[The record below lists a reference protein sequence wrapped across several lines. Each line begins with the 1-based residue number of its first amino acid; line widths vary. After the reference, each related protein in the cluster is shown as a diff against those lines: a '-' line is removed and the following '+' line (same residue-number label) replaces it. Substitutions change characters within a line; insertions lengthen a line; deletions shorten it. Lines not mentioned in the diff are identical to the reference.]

1 MASNNQPSKTS
12 ASFLQNFWQRTSGHI
27 TIIFLMSLPL
37 LFWQLGSYALFDPD
51 EGRYAEIPR
60 ELLARA
66 NWVTPTLNFVTYF
79 EKPPLLYWMSAISF
93 WLFGLNEWAARLTP
107 ALSAFLG
114 LYVAYALGRRMWGAR
129 GGILSALILAT
140 SLLWTIIG
148 REAVIDTLLS
158 TLVFATLAF
167 WWLAHTQAE
176 TSSERPWEKYFYDF
190 GFWLSLAL
198 AFLAKGPVILILAG
212 GSIFFYLLI
221 CKQWRTLK
229 GMGWWWGVPLCA
241 LIVAPWFILV
251 AMNNPS
257 YNHFFW
263 YGQNFARFLGI
274 GKNREHV
281 KGFFYFIELLP
292 LVFFPWSC
300 FVASAAFGWKKL
312 SIWPPNTLR
321 RRAVIFLLSC
331 FIFIT
336 LFFSSSTS
344 KLITYILP
352 AIPFAAVLMGGYLD
366 TLIRRDKT
374 ALFPR
379 AGIWV
384 LGVLIAIVMIAG
396 TFVGGKELV
405 KREAVSGYLVIAPA
419 LALLIWLIGLI
430 WAARL
435 QSVWKTA
442 LVTIGGFTL
451 LWISALQIVIA
462 IAPNHTQKVLLQY
475 IEPGLKQGGEIVLYK
490 DITQS
495 VSFYTR
501 SRVRIINGAGEIS
514 HGASLLSKTDQAYWF
529 PTDDDAVKKILDQNK
544 PVYVMT
550 GDHRKSQKLIKEYN
564 LNATELIW
572 NKRRSIIGNAAAAR
586 ITPPY
591 GALRPKALNNQ

>member
-1 MASNNQPSKTS
+1 MASNNHSSKPSST
-12 ASFLQNFWQRTSGHI
+12 FFQDFWQRTSGHLA
-27 TIIFLMSLPL
+27 IIFLVSLPL
-37 LFWQLGSYALFDPD
+37 LFLQLGSYALFDPD

-66 NWVTPTLNFVTYF
+66 DWVTPTLNFVTYF
-79 EKPPLLYWMSAISF
+79 EKPPLLYWLSAISF
-93 WLFGLNEWAARLTP
+93 WIFGLNEWAARLTP

-148 REAVIDTLLS
+148 HEAVIDTLLS
-158 TLVFATLAF
+158 TLVFSTLAF

-176 TSSERPWEKYFYDF
+176 TSNERPWEKYFYDF
-190 GFWLSLAL
+190 GFWISLAL
-198 AFLAKGPVILILAG
+198 AFLAKGPVIVILAG

-221 CKQWRTLK
+221 CKQWRALK
-229 GMGWWWGVPLCA
+229 GMGWWWGIPLCA
-241 LIVAPWFILV
+241 LIAAPWFILV
-251 AMNNPS
+251 AMRNPS

-281 KGFFYFIELLP
+281 KGFFYFIEYLP

-300 FVASAAFGWKKL
+300 FVASAVFGWKKL
-312 SIWPPNTLR
+312 PIWPADTLR
-321 RRAVIFLLSC
+321 HRSVIFLLSC
-331 FIFIT
+331 FVFIT
-336 LFFSSSTS
+336 LFFSASTS

-352 AIPFAAVLMGGYLD
+352 AIPFAAVLMAGYLD
-366 TLIRRDKT
+366 TLIRRGNTK
-374 ALFPR
+374 LFPR
-379 AGIWV
+379 AGVWI
-384 LGVLIAIVMIAG
+384 LGILIAIVIIAG
-396 TFVGGKELV
+396 TTIGAKELV
-405 KREAVSGYLVIAPA
+405 KREALSGYLVIAPCI
-419 LALLIWLIGLI
+419 ALLIWLAGLI

-435 QSVWKTA
+435 KSVWKTA

-451 LWISALQIVIA
+451 LWIGAFQIVIA
-462 IAPNHTQKVLLQY
+462 ITPNHTQKVLLQY
-475 IEPGLKQGGEIVLYK
+475 IEPGLKQGGEIVLYN
-490 DITQS
+490 DLTQS

-514 HGASLLSKTDQAYWF
+514 PGASLLSKADQAYWF
-529 PTDDDAVKKILDQNK
+529 PNDDAIVKKILNENK

-550 GDHRKSQKLIKEYN
+550 KDHRTSQEVIKQYN
-564 LNATELIW
+564 LNAQEIIW

-591 GALRPKALNNQ
+591 GALHPKALNNQ

>member
-1 MASNNQPSKTS
+1 MLSKKPQESNPV
-12 ASFLQNFWQRTSGHI
+12 QNFWQRTSGHI

-37 LFWQLGSYALFDPD
+37 LFLQLGSYALFDPD

-79 EKPPLLYWMSAISF
+79 EKPPLLYWLSAISF

-167 WWLAHTQAE
+167 WWLGHTQAE
-176 TSSERPWEKYFYDF
+176 TSNERPWEKYFYDF
-190 GFWLSLAL
+190 GFWISLAL

-221 CKQWRTLK
+221 CKQWKTLK

-251 AMNNPS
+251 AMSNPS

-312 SIWPPNTLR
+312 KIWPPDTLR

-379 AGIWV
+379 AGVWI

-396 TFVGGKELV
+396 AVVGGKELV
-405 KREAVSGYLVIAPA
+405 KHEDVSQYLVVAPA
-419 LALLIWLIGLI
+419 LALLIWLAGLI

-435 QSVWKTA
+435 KSVWKTA

-451 LWISALQIVIA
+451 MWIGGLQIVIA

-475 IEPGLKQGGEIVLYK
+475 IEPGLKQGGEIALYN
-490 DITQS
+490 DFTQS
-495 VSFYTR
+495 VGFYTR

-514 HGASLLSKTDQAYWF
+514 HGASLLSKADQAYWF
-529 PTDDDAVKKILDQNK
+529 PTDDAIVKKILSQNK
-544 PVYVMT
+544 PVYIMT
-550 GDHRKSQKLIKEYN
+550 GDHQNAQRIIKEFN
-564 LNATELIW
+564 LNAQEIIW

-586 ITPPY
+586 ITPPF
-591 GALRPKALNNQ
+591 GALRPNALNNQ